1 MAQSGDLIRDT
12 EIERLMRSYEDP
24 ILKAAGIDSASIK
37 MYLLDDPSI
46 NAAAA
51 ISPDPAE
58 GEVIVVNAGTFLQ
71 LDTPNQ
77 MIGVLAH
84 ETGHIAGGHLTR
96 DREAMNKA
104 MIPMLIGMALGV
116 AAMIAG
122 GGQAGMAVMGL
133 GEQAA
138 MSQFNQFSR
147 AQEGTADQ
155 MGQKFLLATH
165 QSGRGML
172 EVFQKFAREE
182 GRYKIEP
189 MYLDHPLS
197 RERIDLLQQL
207 VDKSPYKDVK
217 IRRRRFTNSSSC
229 RPSSRAISTMSIP
242 CCSATRRRTS
252 VSPHDMRAQW
262 LISASPT
269 WPKRLPKSTRW

>member
-1 MAQSGDLIRDT
+1 
-12 EIERLMRSYEDP
+12 
-24 ILKAAGIDSASIK
+24 
-37 MYLLDDPSI
+37 
-46 NAAAA
+46 
-51 ISPDPAE
+51 
-58 GEVIVVNAGTFLQ
+58 
-71 LDTPNQ
+71 

-207 VDKSPYKDVK
+207 VDKSPY
-217 IRRRRFTNSSSC
+217 
-229 RPSSRAISTMSIP
+229 
-242 CCSATRRRTS
+242 
-252 VSPHDMRAQW
+252 
-262 LISASPT
+262 
-269 WPKRLPKSTRW
+269 